1 MTQTDPRRRVLD
13 EFGAGDEIAGIDTDY
28 TLSDL
33 KTFLP
38 AVAVAFVCLLA
49 GVADG
54 RLLVLFAGILSALG
68 ILAITA
74 VVIVVTPS
82 HLTPQVWLG
91 QILQF
96 KRQPKRRSIV
106 GQKLEEQTEVLTGV
120 SRFDAEGDAIERDD
134 GTLVGGVR
142 VDPANMALA
151 TDEEWQAAAD
161 SLGQA
166 LNSLE
171 FDIQIR
177 STARRVETED
187 LIAGYESRLDDPDVR
202 GNEVLSELIEVYR
215 RELPHEF
222 RTRGTSVREYQILIP
237 VRIHDVQLE
246 ERGAL
251 SRLETVSGIG
261 PFLSLLGAESTRLTD
276 EELERAQHN
285 LLTERRRTIEDAVRG
300 LESCTAESVSAATLA
315 SWVEESWAGRRT
327 QYDTERAHERL
338 RTQLVVSSDDTTERL

>member
-33 KTFLP
+33 KAFIP
-38 AVAVAFVCLLA
+38 AVALAFACLLA

-54 RLLVLFAGILSALG
+54 GLLAVLAGILSALG
-68 ILAITA
+68 ILAMTA
-74 VVIVVTPS
+74 VVIVITPS
-82 HLTPQVWLG
+82 HLTPQEWVT
-91 QILQF
+91 QILRF
-96 KRQPKRRSIV
+96 KRAPKQRSIV
-106 GQKLEEQTEVLTGV
+106 GQIPDEQTEVLTGIA
-120 SRFDAEGDAIERDD
+120 RFDAESDAVERDD

-161 SLGQA
+161 ALGQA

-177 STARRVETED
+177 STARRVETDD
-187 LIAGYESRLDDPDVR
+187 LLAGYDTRLDDPDVR
-202 GNEVLSELIEVYR
+202 ENEVLQELIKVYQR
-215 RELPHEF
+215 DLPHEF

-237 VRIHDVQLE
+237 VRIHEVQLA

-251 SRLETVSGIG
+251 ARLETVSVIG
-261 PFLSLLGAESTRLTD
+261 PFLGLLGAESTRLTD
-276 EELERAQHN
+276 EEIERAQHE
-285 LLTERRRTIEDAVRG
+285 LLTERRRTIEDAIRG
-300 LESCTAESVSAATLA
+300 LESCTAEAVTAATLA
-315 SWVEESWAGRRT
+315 SWVEEAWTGRRT
-327 QYDTERAHERL
+327 QYDSGRARERL
-338 RTQLVVSSDDTTERL
+338 RTRLVTTDDSTVEV